1 MRTRI
6 PIIAVLILIV
16 AAAAWAGPGN
26 APCARGDGDGPDRMF
41 ARLDLSETQTAAI
54 AKIREESRERGRE
67 TRKEIL
73 RLRHELQGIMMQDQ
87 PDAAAAARL
96 IERMGE
102 LRTEQQVRRM
112 QTRLAVRE
120 QLTPEQRDRM
130 PLPGDGPRGRGGRG
144 GRPGSDDG
152 CGKRGGCDQQGGRGM
167 HRGGQACAPGAC
179 DGDGPHGSRG
189 GNR

>member
-6 PIIAVLILIV
+6 PFIAALILIV

-26 APCARGDGDGPDRMF
+26 APCVRGDGDGPDRML
-41 ARLDLSETQTAAI
+41 ARLDLTETQTAAI

-102 LRTEQQVRRM
+102 LRSAQQVRRM

-120 QLTPEQRDRM
+120 QLTTEQRDRM

-144 GRPGSDDG
+144 GRPGPDGGCGMQSGCGMQDG
-152 CGKRGGCDQQGGRGM
+152 CGQ
-167 HRGGQACAPGAC
+167 HRGGRIPAPGAC
-179 DGDGPHGSRG
+179 DGDGPHGPRG